1 MTKERLLIIAAFAA
15 IYFIWGATY
24 LANWYAVQD
33 MPPFLMSAARFFTA
47 GLILFGVGIALG
59 QSLPT
64 RRNWQQAFWVGTFFL
79 GLGTGGVVWSM
90 QYLDSSMAALLI
102 GGEPLVILLLMWL
115 LKSTVP
121 KWNGL
126 LGVGL
131 GILGMYLLV
140 GQPHLIANS
149 DNLKG
154 LIAIAISMLS
164 WGVIAVKL
172 NDFDLPSSKLL
183 SSAMQMMSG
192 GFSLL
197 LFSLWIGE
205 YKDFSWA
212 SVTPRG
218 VGAWIFLIFF
228 GSIVAFSA
236 FNYLLTKVSPD
247 KVATS
252 NYVNPVVALLLGW
265 GLNNEEITT
274 QSLIAAVILIFGVF
288 LINSKSTKFS
298 LAKSRKKAAL

>member
-1 MTKERLLIIAAFAA
+1 MNKERLLIIAAFAA

-33 MPPFLMSAARFFTA
+33 MPPFIMSAARFFTA
-47 GLILFGVGIALG
+47 GLILFGVGIAMG
-59 QSLPT
+59 QPLPT

-79 GLGTGGVVWSM
+79 ALGTGGVVWAM

-102 GGEPLVILLLMWL
+102 GGEPLVILLLMWA
-115 LKSTVP
+115 LKSTRP
-121 KWNGL
+121 KWNGVV
-126 LGVGL
+126 GVSL

-140 GQPHLIANS
+140 GQPHLVANS
-149 DNLKG
+149 NNVKG

-172 NDFDLPSSKLL
+172 NDFDLPSSRLL
-183 SSAMQMMSG
+183 SSAMQMVSG
-192 GFSLL
+192 GISLFI
-197 LFSLWIGE
+197 FSLWIGE
-205 YKDFSWA
+205 YQDFSWA
-212 SVTPRG
+212 RVTPRG
-218 VGAWIFLIFF
+218 VGAWIFLVLL

-265 GLNNEEITT
+265 GLNNEEITP
-274 QSLIAAVILIFGVF
+274 QSLLAATILIFSVF
-288 LINSKSTKFS
+288 LINSKLTKFS
-298 LAKSRKKAAL
+298 LAKGRKKAAL